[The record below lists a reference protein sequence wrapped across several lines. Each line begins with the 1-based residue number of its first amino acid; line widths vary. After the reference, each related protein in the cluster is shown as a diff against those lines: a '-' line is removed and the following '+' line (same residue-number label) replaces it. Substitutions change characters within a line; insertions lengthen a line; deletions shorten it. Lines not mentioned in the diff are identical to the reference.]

1 MPYYYYNDPTL
12 ILFYIGAVLSV
23 LASLNVRRTFNKY
36 SLIRSKSGLTGSQTA
51 KLILQKSGI
60 NDVSVQAV
68 GGNLTDHY
76 KPSTKTLKLS
86 QPVMNVDSIAA
97 VGVAA
102 HEVGHALQHAKQYAP
117 LQIRSA
123 LVPVVNIGSRLAWPI
138 ILVGLIV
145 QESWSKTVLNI
156 GVLLFFLTT
165 IFSLITLPVEFNA
178 SKRALRALKETQV
191 LSKEELRGTRK
202 VLRAAAMTY
211 VAAAA
216 ASILSLLR
224 ILLLTRSRRRD

>member
-12 ILFYIGAVLSV
+12 IFLFIGAALSV

-36 SLIRSKSGLTGSQTA
+36 SLIRSKSGLTGSQAA
-51 KLILQKSGI
+51 KLILQESGI

-86 QPVMNVDSIAA
+86 KPVMNVDSIAA

-102 HEVGHALQHAKQYAP
+102 HEVGHALQHAREYAP

-123 LVPVVNIGSRLAWPI
+123 MVPIVNIGSRLSWPI

-145 QESWSKTVLNI
+145 QESWSRTVLNI
-156 GVLLFFLTT
+156 GVLLFALTT
-165 IFSLITLPVEFNA
+165 VFALITLPVEFNA
-178 SKRALRALKETQV
+178 SKRALKALKGTQV

-202 VLRAAAMTY
+202 VLNAAAMTY

-216 ASILSLLR
+216 ASILSLVR
-224 ILLLTRSRRRD
+224 ILLLTRSRRRN

>member
-1 MPYYYYNDPTL
+1 MPYYYNDPTL
-12 ILFYIGAVLSV
+12 IFFYIGAALSV
-23 LASLNVRRTFNKY
+23 LASLNVRRIFNKY
-36 SLIRSKSGLTGSQTA
+36 SLIRSKSGLTGSQAA
-51 KLILQKSGI
+51 KLILQESGI
-60 NDVSVQAV
+60 NDVSVKAV
-68 GGNLTDHY
+68 RGNLTDHY

-102 HEVGHALQHAKQYAP
+102 HEVGHAIQHAQEYAP

-123 LVPVVNIGSRLAWPI
+123 MVPVVNIGSRLSWTI

-145 QESWSKTVLNI
+145 QESWSRTVLNI
-156 GVLLFFLTT
+156 GVLLFALTT
-165 IFSLITLPVEFNA
+165 VFALITLPVEFNA
-178 SKRALRALKETQV
+178 SKRALKALKGAQV

-202 VLRAAAMTY
+202 VLNAAAMTY

-216 ASILSLLR
+216 ASILSLVR
-224 ILLLTRSRRRD
+224 ILLLTRSRRRN

>member
-1 MPYYYYNDPTL
+1 MPYFYDATY
-12 ILFYIGAVLSV
+12 ILVLIGAMLSV

-36 SLIRSKSGLTGSQTA
+36 SLIRSRSGLTGSQAA
-51 KLILQKSGI
+51 KLTCRTGI
-60 NDVSVQAV
+60 NDVSVKAV
-68 GGNLTDHY
+68 RGILQITINR
-76 KPSTKTLKLS
+76 
-86 QPVMNVDSIAA
+86 QPNPEATAGDECGFNRA

-102 HEVGHALQHAKQYAP
+102 HEAGHALQHAKQYAP

-156 GVLLFFLTT
+156 GVLLFALTT
-165 IFSLITLPVEFNA
+165 VFALITLPVEFNA
-178 SKRALRALKETQV
+178 SKRALKALKGAQV

-202 VLRAAAMTY
+202 VLNAAAMTY

-216 ASILSLLR
+216 ASILSLVR
-224 ILLLTRSRRRD
+224 ILLLTRSRRRN

>member
-1 MPYYYYNDPTL
+1 MPYFYDATY
-12 ILFYIGAVLSV
+12 ILVLIGAMLSV

-36 SLIRSKSGLTGSQTA
+36 SLIRSRSGLTGSQTA

-60 NDVSVQAV
+60 NDVSVKAV

-102 HEVGHALQHAKQYAP
+102 HEAGHALQHAKQYAP

-156 GVLLFFLTT
+156 GVLLFALTT
-165 IFSLITLPVEFNA
+165 VFALITLPVEFNA
-178 SKRALRALKETQV
+178 S
-191 LSKEELRGTRK
+191 SGH
-202 VLRAAAMTY
+202 
-211 VAAAA
+211 
-216 ASILSLLR
+216 
-224 ILLLTRSRRRD
+224 

>member
-1 MPYYYYNDPTL
+1 M
-12 ILFYIGAVLSV
+12 
-23 LASLNVRRTFNKY
+23 
-36 SLIRSKSGLTGSQTA
+36 
-51 KLILQKSGI
+51 
-60 NDVSVQAV
+60 
-68 GGNLTDHY
+68 
-76 KPSTKTLKLS
+76 
-86 QPVMNVDSIAA
+86 DSIAA

-102 HEVGHALQHAKQYAP
+102 HEAGHALQHAKQYAP

-156 GVLLFFLTT
+156 GVLLFALTT
-165 IFSLITLPVEFNA
+165 VFALITLPVEFNA

-191 LSKEELRGTRK
+191 LNKEELRGTRK

-216 ASILSLLR
+216 YSILSLLR